1 MLRQRRIFALAA
13 VVAGLLAGS
22 AVLPAYAQDA
32 TQAPAADVPT
42 AGAPAAP
49 AASTQP
55 EPSAER
61 LALAIQFLKVSGL
74 TTGFDDIIPQFMTQ
88 ASQIYASR
96 RPELRGMIN
105 DAAISLIPEFVKKRD
120 DLDKALAR
128 FYTTKFNDD
137 ELKQLVTFYQTPVGA
152 KFSKEQQNILRDS
165 VPVVGNWTRDLQDS
179 IMLRLRQ
186 EVQKRGGQLGG
197 PDDGATAQ
205 GNAPTAPGST
215 PPAGNGQAPAQNP

>member
-1 MLRQRRIFALAA
+1 MLRQRRICALA

-22 AVLPAYAQDA
+22 AALPAFAQDA

-42 AGAPAAP
+42 AAAPGAPNL
-49 AASTQP
+49 P
-55 EPSAER
+55 EPSPEQ
-61 LALAIQFLKVSGL
+61 LAIALQFLKASGL
-74 TTGFDDIIPQFMTQ
+74 TSGFDDIIPQFMTQ

-105 DAAISLIPEFVKKRD
+105 EAAISLIPEFVKKRD
-120 DLDKALAR
+120 DLDKSLAR
-128 FYTTKFNDD
+128 FYTSKFSED
-137 ELKQLVTFYQTPVGA
+137 ELKQLVAFYQTPVGA

-165 VPVVGNWTRDLQDS
+165 VPVVGNWTRELQDS

-197 PDDGATAQ
+197 PDVETPSAQ
-205 GNAPTAPGST
+205 GDA
-215 PPAGNGQAPAQNP
+215 PAGGNAQAPAQNP